1 MPAENSTLFL
11 SLRPRFAELLL
22 SGHKSV
28 ELRRIRPDVAPGA
41 SVLLYASSPTMKL
54 VGHAQ
59 VAEVK
64 VAPTAQ
70 IWKEHGHQTGITR
83 KEYDD
88 YLDGLEEGVAITLVN
103 IRRLKKP
110 RPLKDLRD
118 RIAGFQPPQSYRYL
132 DKAEVAALV

>member
-1 MPAENSTLFL
+1 MSTENSALFL

-28 ELRRIRPDVAPGA
+28 ELRRVRPAVAPGA
-41 SVLLYASSPTMKL
+41 SVLLYASSPAMKL
-54 VGHAQ
+54 VGRAE

-64 VAPTAQ
+64 VASISQ
-70 IWKEHGHQTGITR
+70 IWKEHGPQTGITR
-83 KEYDD
+83 KEYEE
-88 YLDGLEEGVAITLVN
+88 YLDGLAEAVAIKLVN
-103 IRRLKKP
+103 IRRLDKP
-110 RPLKDLRD
+110 RPLQDLRE